1 MFAVPAPQKPLNDSH
16 MLITRLRLKNWRN
29 FKNLDVPLRNR
40 TYVIGANASGKSN
53 LLDVFRFLRDI
64 CKPAG
69 GGLQKAIEDRG
80 GLTKLRC
87 LQARTDNEVEIHVA
101 ISEEADSEP
110 MWEYTLAFKPEGKG
124 LHRVLITREIV
135 TQAGKAVPV
144 LSRPDNK
151 DKRDLLRLTQTA
163 LEQINS
169 NTDFRDVADF
179 FRETTYLH
187 LVPQLLKHTEIG
199 ARILEGDPFG
209 QGLLQRI
216 AKTSQKTRD
225 ARLRRIQQSL
235 EKAVPQF
242 NQLKFEQ
249 DKITGLPHLMAS
261 YQHWRT
267 HGAWQREDQFSDGT
281 LRLLGLLWMLQES
294 NSLLLLEE
302 PELSLNDAIVAH
314 IPLMIDRV
322 LRKQKTFGRQVII
335 TTHSEALLRNPIDGR
350 AILLLEPANDGTLAR
365 VANEKELKL
374 LSSGLSP
381 ADVLLP
387 KTRPQG
393 IDQLGLFA

>member
-1 MFAVPAPQKPLNDSH
+1 M
-16 MLITRLRLKNWRN
+16 
-29 FKNLDVPLRNR
+29 
-40 TYVIGANASGKSN
+40 IGANATGKSN
-53 LLDVFRFLRDI
+53 LLDVFRFLRDL

-69 GGLQKAIEDRG
+69 GGLQQAVEERG

-87 LQARTDNEVEIHVA
+87 LQARTDNEIEIHVA
-101 ISEEADSEP
+101 IADDADSDP
-110 MWEYTLAFKPEGKG
+110 VWEYTLAFKAEVRG
-124 LHRVLITREIV
+124 LRRVLITREVVKNEGRVVI
-135 TQAGKAVPV
+135 A
-144 LSRPDNK
+144 RPDK
-151 DKRDLLRLTQTA
+151 DDDADSLRLTQTA
-163 LEQINS
+163 IEQINANS
-169 NTDFRDVADF
+169 GFRAIAEF

-199 ARILEGDPFG
+199 ARVVEGDPFG

-216 AKTSQKTRD
+216 AKTPQKTRD

-242 NQLKFEQ
+242 SQLRFEQ

-302 PELSLNDAIVAH
+302 PELSLNDAIVTH

-322 LRKQKTFGRQVII
+322 LRKQKAFGRQVII

-350 AILLLEPANDGTLAR
+350 AIVLLQPASDGTQARLADD
-365 VANEKELKL
+365 KELQL
-374 LSSGLSP
+374 MSHGLSP

-393 IDQLGLFA
+393 IDQLGLFE

>member
-1 MFAVPAPQKPLNDSH
+1 
-16 MLITRLRLKNWRN
+16 MLITRLKLKNWRN
-29 FKNLDVPLRNR
+29 FKNLDIPLRSR
-40 TYVIGANASGKSN
+40 TYIIGANASGKSN

-64 CKPAG
+64 CRPAG

-80 GLTKLRC
+80 GLKKLRC
-87 LQARTDNEVEIHVA
+87 LQARTDNEIEIHVE
-101 ISEEADSEP
+101 ISEEADSP
-110 MWEYTLAFKPEGKG
+110 AIWEYTLAFKPEGKG
-124 LHRVLITREIV
+124 LHRVLVTREIV
-135 TQAGKAVPV
+135 TRAGRSEPV
-144 LSRPDNK
+144 LRRPDKEDGK
-151 DKRDLLRLTQTA
+151 DVLRRTQTA
-163 LEQINS
+163 IEQINS
-169 NTDFRDVADF
+169 NTQFRDVADF
-179 FRETTYLH
+179 FSETTYLH
-187 LVPQLLKHTEIG
+187 LVPQLLKHSEI
-199 ARILEGDPFG
+199 ASRIVEGDPFG

-216 AKTSQKTRD
+216 AKTPQKTRD

-242 NQLKFEQ
+242 NQLRFEQ

-322 LRKQKTFGRQVII
+322 LRKQKAFGRQVII
-335 TTHSEALLRNPIDGR
+335 TTHSEALLGNPLDGR
-350 AILLLEPANDGTLAR
+350 AIILLEPAPDGTLAR
-365 VANEKELKL
+365 IANTTELAL
-374 LSSGLSP
+374 MQEGLSP

-393 IDQLGLFA
+393 VDQLGLFL

>member
-1 MFAVPAPQKPLNDSH
+1 
-16 MLITRLRLKNWRN
+16 MLITRLKLKNWRN
-29 FKNLDVPLRNR
+29 FKNFDVPLRSR

-87 LQARTDNEVEIHVA
+87 LQARTDNEVEIYVA
-101 ISEEADSEP
+101 ISEDVDSEP
-110 MWEYTLAFKPEGKG
+110 SWEYTLAFKPEGKG
-124 LHRVLITREIV
+124 LHRILVTREIV
-135 TQAGKAVPV
+135 KRRGRATAV
-144 LSRPDNK
+144 LNRPESK
-151 DKRDLLRLTQTA
+151 DKTDTLRLTQTA
-163 LEQINS
+163 IEQINS
-169 NTDFRDVADF
+169 NSDFREVADF

-187 LVPQLLKHTEIG
+187 LVPQLLKHGEIG
-199 ARILEGDPFG
+199 ARIVEGDPFG

-216 AKTSQKTRD
+216 AKTPQKTRD

-249 DKITGLPHLMAS
+249 DKVTGLPHLMAS

-302 PELSLNDAIVAH
+302 PELSLNDSIVAH

-322 LRKQKTFGRQVII
+322 LRKQKAFGRQVII
-335 TTHSEALLRNPIDGR
+335 TTHSEALLRNPLDGK
-350 AILLLEPANDGTLAR
+350 AIILLEPASDGTIAR
-365 VANEKELKL
+365 VADDTELQL
-374 LSSGLSP
+374 MSSGLSP

-387 KTRPQG
+387 KTHPQG